1 MIKASIG
8 QRRWYFIKSTFTIK
22 MLLLFIVFLVLG
34 VTILGLVLYV
44 FSSSELDTRLF
55 EAHSRIMNSWEILLP
70 TIILTTISVFI
81 LVFLITLYM
90 VIFLS
95 HKIAGPLYKFEII
108 ADEIG
113 NGNFNVNVKLRKKDE
128 LTPLLTAFENMRDN
142 LHGKIMDFKRNF
154 KKTKNTEEKLKN
166 AIETSTF
173 SETEKNKLS
182 TTVGELI
189 TEYEEN
195 LNAFTLKEIA
205 PEKSSGPYYC
215 PVHKWIG
222 KCPEFPEGKD
232 SESIQQ

>member
-1 MIKASIG
+1 
-8 QRRWYFIKSTFTIK
+8 
-22 MLLLFIVFLVLG
+22 MLLLFIVVVILG
-34 VTILGLVLYV
+34 VTILGFELYI

-55 EAHSRIMNSWEILLP
+55 QAHTRIMNSWEILLP
-70 TIILTTISVFI
+70 TIILTTASVFI
-81 LVFLITLYM
+81 LVFVITLYM
-90 VIFLS
+90 VIYLS

-154 KKTKNTEEKLKN
+154 EKTKNTEEKLKN

-182 TTVGELI
+182 TTVNELI
-189 TEYEEN
+189 TEFEEN

-222 KCPEFPEGKD
+222 KCPEFPEGRD
-232 SESIQQ
+232 RESIQQ

>member
-1 MIKASIG
+1 
-8 QRRWYFIKSTFTIK
+8 
-22 MLLLFIVFLVLG
+22 MLLLFVVFLILG

-55 EAHSRIMNSWEILLP
+55 EAHSRIMNSWEILFP

-81 LVFLITLYM
+81 LVFLITLYL
-90 VIFLS
+90 VIYLS
-95 HKIAGPLYKFEII
+95 HKIAGPLYKFEMI

-113 NGNFNVNVKLRKKDE
+113 NGNFKVNVKLRKKDE
-128 LTPLLTAFENMRDN
+128 LIPLQTAFENMLDN
-142 LHGKIMDFKRNF
+142 LHSKIMDFKRNF
-154 KKTKNTEEKLKN
+154 EKTKNTEKKLIN

-182 TTVGELI
+182 TTVNELI
-189 TEYEEN
+189 TEFEEN
-195 LNAFTLKEIA
+195 VNAFTLREIT

-222 KCPEFPEGKD
+222 KCPKFPEGQD

>member
-22 MLLLFIVFLVLG
+22 MLLLFVVFLILG

-81 LVFLITLYM
+81 LVLLITLYL
-90 VIFLS
+90 VIYLS

-128 LTPLLTAFENMRDN
+128 LTPLQTAFENMRDN

-154 KKTKNTEEKLKN
+154 EKTKNTEEKLKN

-182 TTVGELI
+182 TTVSELI

-205 PEKSSGPYYC
+205 PKKSSGPYYC

>member
-22 MLLLFIVFLVLG
+22 MLLLFIVSLILG

-95 HKIAGPLYKFEII
+95 HKIAGPLYKFEMI

-113 NGNFNVNVKLRKKDE
+113 NGNFKVNVKLRKKDE
-128 LTPLLTAFENMRDN
+128 LIPLLNAFRNMLDN

-154 KKTKNTEEKLKN
+154 EKTKNTEKKLKN
-166 AIETSTF
+166 AIKTSTL

-182 TTVGELI
+182 TTVNELI
-189 TEYEEN
+189 TEFEEN
-195 LNAFTLKEIA
+195 LNAFTLKDIT

-222 KCPEFPEGKD
+222 KCPEFPKGQD

>member
-1 MIKASIG
+1 
-8 QRRWYFIKSTFTIK
+8 
-22 MLLLFIVFLVLG
+22 MLLLFFVALIMG
-34 VTILGLVLYV
+34 VIILGLGLYI

-55 EAHSRIMNSWEILLP
+55 QAHTRIMNSWEILYP
-70 TIILTTISVFI
+70 TIILAMTSVFI
-81 LVFLITLYM
+81 LVFFITLYM
-90 VIFLS
+90 VIYLS

-128 LTPLLTAFENMRDN
+128 LTPLQTAFENMRDN

-154 KKTKNTEEKLKN
+154 EKTKNTEEKLKN

-182 TTVGELI
+182 TTVNELI
-189 TEYEEN
+189 TEFEEN
-195 LNAFTLKEIA
+195 LNAFILKEIT

-222 KCPEFPEGKD
+222 KCPEFPEGQD